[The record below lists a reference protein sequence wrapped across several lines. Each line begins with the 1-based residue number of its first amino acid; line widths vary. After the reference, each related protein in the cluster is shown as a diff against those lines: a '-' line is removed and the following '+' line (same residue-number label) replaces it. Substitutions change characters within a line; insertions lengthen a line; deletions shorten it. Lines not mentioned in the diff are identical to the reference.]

1 MRSLLIMEQGV
12 SGRRS
17 FSHKKI
23 ICYKK
28 FAHKYSSMR
37 FVRETNHSF
46 EEVEK
51 YIFDY
56 RRVKYYLLKS
66 NNKDLIP
73 FILNI
78 SKGLVKKYV
87 DIKND
92 IWNKELEKD
101 LEKDLL

>member
-1 MRSLLIMEQGV
+1 
-12 SGRRS
+12 
-17 FSHKKI
+17 
-23 ICYKK
+23 
-28 FAHKYSSMR
+28 MR

-101 LEKDLL
+101 LQKDLL